1 MNVTLIYPLL
11 SKDRS
16 KVDENKQYWPPLGLG
31 YIAAVLRE
39 KGHSVQILDRDLILR
54 KNRLNFDETDEIT
67 LSHIRD
73 FKTQVVGF
81 STTTP
86 NVSDVNTFSRKVKKI
101 NPEIITVIGGP
112 HCAGEPVATLEM
124 CNGID
129 MLVRGEG
136 EMVMLDIVNDMSIDS
151 IGSLTYRKSNGSII
165 SNPDRPLIESLDSL
179 PLPARDMLDMNYYTR
194 PSRFISRNLSL
205 RTTHIF
211 TARGCPY
218 NCHYCAGPL
227 IGQRMVRYHS
237 SQRVVSE
244 IEELIDRYSIEAVYF
259 AEDMFL
265 SSKKRVKEMTTLFM
279 EHGIHKKIVWMAQ
292 VSPKVADTELLS
304 MMKDAGCVHVEYGFE
319 SGSQRILDLMNKR
332 ANVERNKEVAILT
345 RKSGLRFQG
354 NFIVGYPGETEKD
367 FNKTISF
374 IKETH
379 PNNVSL
385 NLFMPLPG
393 TEIYKKL
400 KKEGKL
406 LPNWD
411 DLGNPETPH
420 INYADMPPSQFER
433 LYFNAKLRVILP
445 LNLMY
450 FIKDNIRHP
459 IRLSYVAITQFKS
472 VVTRAIKAVTKLR
485 HLRKKNEKGMNA
497 LFIAYHASSNPIMES
512 QGIAYMRGLSKK
524 GIAYS
529 LFTFETRETLVNSI
543 KFISELDIPLKWKYQ
558 IYHQKPRFLAT
569 FYDITFGILT
579 VTFIIKRNKIRF
591 VHARGFIAALIGFL
605 PARIFDVKFFFDTR
619 GLLADKYVCGGL
631 LNENSFTYKLMRFG
645 EDYLIRKSD
654 FFTVEAHRHA
664 EVIRN
669 SQNGI
674 PSKMG
679 VIPCCVDMDKF
690 NYQLYPHRMN
700 NRFNLIFLGKVGT
713 WYLLE
718 DMLDFFMIAS
728 KEFASTHFSFIT
740 ESNAEYIYSTAR
752 KKEVDASKITVRRAN
767 IEDVP
772 ALLSAAT
779 VSIFFMNDYKQ
790 YSFSPIKFGESLA
803 CGIPVVINA
812 GIGDCDEIVLKERV
826 GVVINEFSQKEY
838 ERAIQELKVFLSEGD
853 ELRQRCR
860 RVAGK
865 YFSLEMGIERYWD
878 IYKRISKATSL
889 LGL

>member
-1 MNVTLIYPLL
+1 MNITLIYPLL

-16 KVDENKQYWPPLGLG
+16 KVDENKQYWPPLGLA

-39 KGHSVQILDRDLILR
+39 NGHSVQILDRDLILR

-101 NPEIITVIGGP
+101 NPEIVTVIGGP

-136 EMVMLDIVNDMSIDS
+136 EMVMLDIANGISKDS
-151 IGSLTYRKSNGSII
+151 MGSLTYRKSDGSIV

-179 PLPARDMLDMNYYTR
+179 PSPARDMLDMNYYTR

-244 IEELIDRYSIEAVYF
+244 IEELIDKYSVEAVYF

-265 SSKKRVKEMTTLFM
+265 SSKKRVREMTTLFM

-354 NFIVGYPGETEKD
+354 NFIVGYPGETEED

-400 KKEGKL
+400 KNEGKL

-411 DLGNPETPH
+411 DIGNPETPY
-420 INYADMPPSQFER
+420 INYADMPSSYFER

-445 LNLMY
+445 SNLRH

-459 IRLSYVAITQFKS
+459 LRLSYVAITQFKS

-485 HLRKKNEKGMNA
+485 HLSGKNNKGLNV
-497 LFIAYHASSNPIMES
+497 LFIAYHAASNSLMES

-524 GIAYS
+524 GIGYS
-529 LFTFETRETLVNSI
+529 LFTFEPRETLINSI

-569 FYDITFGILT
+569 FYDIIFGILT
-579 VTFIIKRNKIRF
+579 VAFIIKRNKIKF

-605 PARIFDVKFFFDTR
+605 PAKILGVKIFFDTR

-631 LNENSFTYKLMRFG
+631 LNKDSFTYKLMRLG
-645 EDYLIRKSD
+645 ENFLIRKSD
-654 FFTVEAHRHA
+654 YFTVETQRHA

-674 PSKMG
+674 SAKMD
-679 VIPCCVDMDKF
+679 VIPCCVDINKF
-690 NYQLYPHRMN
+690 NYQLYPHNMD
-700 NRFNLIFLGKVGT
+700 NRFNLIFLGKIGT

-718 DMLDFFMIAS
+718 DMLKFFMLTS
-728 KEFASTHFSFIT
+728 KEFTSTHFTFIT
-740 ESNAEYIYSTAR
+740 ESNAGYIYSTA
-752 KKEVDASKITVRRAN
+752 KEKGIDVSNVTVRKVG
-767 IEDVP
+767 IKDVP
-772 ALLSAAT
+772 SLLSGAS
-779 VSIFFMNDYKQ
+779 VSISFMNPYKH
-790 YSFSPIKFGESLA
+790 YSFSPIKFAESLA
-803 CGIPVVINA
+803 CGLPVIINR
-812 GIGDCDEIVLKERV
+812 GIGDCDEIVVKEKV
-826 GVVINEFSQKEY
+826 GVVINEFSVKEY
-838 ERAIQELKVFLSEGD
+838 ERAIRELNRLLSEG
-853 ELRQRCR
+853 EGLRERCR
-860 RVAGK
+860 ATAEK
-865 YFSLEMGIERYWD
+865 YFSLEMGVERYWD
-878 IYKRISKATSL
+878 IYKRTM
-889 LGL
+889 GRV